1 MDPRNPSWFESYMI
15 TPTLNGLS
23 DHDAQLLMI
32 NTDYTHIPIQES
44 KILRKINNYTISDF
58 FNKLSKESWD
68 IIFNSDD
75 VNSMFNT
82 CLNIYLRIFYSSFPP
97 KRVIN
102 RNNNNS
108 N

>member
-1 MDPRNPSWFESYMI
+1 MI
-15 TPTLNGLS
+15 TAILNGLS
-23 DHDAQLLMI
+23 DHDAQLLMN

-44 KILRKINNYTISDF
+44 KIVRKINNYTMSHF

-68 IIFNSDD
+68 IIFNSDT
-75 VNSMFNT
+75 MFNS

-97 KRVIN
+97 KREIN
-102 RNNNNS
+102 RNNNDNI